1 MRCIS
6 FLGSLAAL
14 LAQSPDGVLQMPLD
28 LITGFATAPGA
39 GPTAV
44 TLGAGD
50 SLTVRNAQ
58 SAKDIR
64 LLNMWGQNQVAG
76 FMRVRSANF
85 SDNVQGIR
93 AQLTTALP
101 APRMPLGWS
110 EPLVTLDNLIIENG
124 GSAVG
129 GQIESVGVLVYYDA
143 IPNMGAGWLDEA
155 GLRAKAVRTV
165 SVRTINAAG
174 AGGGYTGQVA
184 INSSDDNAKNGKNY
198 AVLGYHVSA
207 LCCSVAIRGVD
218 TGNLRQAG
226 PGLVTMPDLTSNWFL
241 RMSRVY
247 QRACIPVINWAN
259 KAGTFVDVVQDQA
272 AAAVTV
278 EWYLVELSS

>member
-1 MRCIS
+1 
-6 FLGSLAAL
+6 
-14 LAQSPDGVLQMPLD
+14 MPLD
-28 LITGFATAPGA
+28 LITGFSTAPGA

-44 TLGAGD
+44 TMAAGD

-58 SAKDIR
+58 AAKDIR

-76 FMRVRSANF
+76 FMRIRSANF

-93 AQLTTALP
+93 GQLTVTNP
-101 APRMPLGWS
+101 SPRMPMGWS

-129 GQIESVGVLVYYDA
+129 GQIESVAALVYYDSM
-143 IPNMGAGWLDEA
+143 PNMGAGWLDEA
-155 GLRAKAVRTV
+155 GYRAKAVKTV
-165 SVRTINAAG
+165 TVRTIHAPG

-184 INSSDDNAKNGKNY
+184 INSTDDNAKNGKNY

-207 LCCSVAIRGVD
+207 VCCSIAIRGVD

-226 PGLVTMPDLTSNWFL
+226 PGLVLLPDITSNWFL
-241 RMSRVY
+241 RLSRVY

-259 KAGTFVDVVQDQA
+259 KAGTFVDIVQDQA

-278 EWYLVELSS
+278 QWYLAELSS

>member
-1 MRCIS
+1 
-6 FLGSLAAL
+6 
-14 LAQSPDGVLQMPLD
+14 MPLD
-28 LITGFATAPGA
+28 LITGFSTAPGA

-44 TLGAGD
+44 TMAAGD

-93 AQLTTALP
+93 GFLTITNP
-101 APRMPLGWS
+101 SPRMPIGWS

-129 GQIESVGVLVYYDA
+129 GQIESVGALVYYDNM
-143 IPNMGAGWLDEA
+143 PNMGAGWLDEA
-155 GLRAKAVRTV
+155 GLRAKAVKTVTVRTV
-165 SVRTINAAG
+165 NAAG

-184 INSSDDNAKNGKNY
+184 INSTDDNAKNGKNY
-198 AVLGYHVSA
+198 AVVGYHVSA
-207 LCCSVAIRGVD
+207 VCCSVAIRGVD

-226 PGLVTMPDLTSNWFL
+226 PGTVLLPDLTSNWFL
-241 RMSRVY
+241 RLSRAY

-278 EWYLVELSS
+278 QWYLVELSS

>member
-1 MRCIS
+1 
-6 FLGSLAAL
+6 
-14 LAQSPDGVLQMPLD
+14 MPLD
-28 LITGFATAPGA
+28 LVTGFSTAPGA

-50 SLTVRNAQ
+50 SLQVRNAPG
-58 SAKDIR
+58 AKDIR

-93 AQLTTALP
+93 AFLTVANTS
-101 APRMPLGWS
+101 PRMPLGWS
-110 EPLVTLDNLIIENG
+110 EPLVMLDNLIIENG

-129 GQIESVGVLVYYDA
+129 GQIESVGVLMYYDQV
-143 IPNMGAGWLDEA
+143 PNMGSGWIDEA
-155 GLRAKAVRTV
+155 ALQQRGVKTISVRTV
-165 SVRTINAAG
+165 NAAG

-184 INSSDDNAKNGKNY
+184 INSTDDNAKNGKYY

-207 LCCSVAIRGVD
+207 RCCSVALRGID

-226 PGLVTMPDLTSNWFL
+226 PGEVGIPDLTSNWFIRL
-241 RMSRVY
+241 TRNFKRP
-247 QRACIPVINWAN
+247 CIPVINWAN

-278 EWYLVELSS
+278 QWYMVELS

>member
-1 MRCIS
+1 MFVIGL
-6 FLGSLAAL
+6 FTALGRQ
-14 LAQSPDGVLQMPLD
+14 LAQSPGGVHAMPLD
-28 LITGFATAPGA
+28 LITGFSTAPGA

-44 TLGAGD
+44 TMAAGD

-58 SAKDIR
+58 AAKDIR

-76 FMRVRSANF
+76 FMRIRSANF

-93 AQLTTALP
+93 GFLTITNP
-101 APRMPLGWS
+101 SPRMPLGWS

-129 GQIESVGVLVYYDA
+129 GQIESVGALVYYDSM
-143 IPNMGAGWLDEA
+143 PNMGAGWLDEA
-155 GLRAKAVRTV
+155 GLRSKAVKTVTVRTV
-165 SVRTINAAG
+165 NAAG

-184 INSSDDNAKNGKNY
+184 INSTDDNAKNGKNY

-207 LCCSVAIRGVD
+207 VCCSVAIRGVD

-226 PGLVTMPDLTSNWFL
+226 PGTVLLPDVTSNWFL
-241 RMSRVY
+241 RLSRAY

-278 EWYLVELSS
+278 QWYLVELSS

>member
-1 MRCIS
+1 MRS
-6 FLGSLAAL
+6 LVGFSALAAA
-14 LAQSPDGVLQMPLD
+14 LAASPDGVYAMPLD

-50 SLTVRNAQ
+50 SLQVRN
-58 SAKDIR
+58 SPGAKDVR

-93 AQLTTALP
+93 AQLTITNP
-101 APRMPLGWS
+101 SPRMPLGWS
-110 EPLVTLDNLIIENG
+110 EPLVPLDNLIIENG

-129 GQIESVGVLVYYDA
+129 GQIESVGVLVYYDQL
-143 IPNMGAGWLDEA
+143 PNMGSGWIDEPA
-155 GLRAKAVRTV
+155 LQQRGVKTI

-184 INSSDDNAKNGKNY
+184 INSSDDNAKNGKYY

-207 LCCSVAIRGVD
+207 VCCSVSLRGTD

-226 PGLVTMPDLTSNWFL
+226 PGLVALPDVTSNWFL
-241 RMSRVY
+241 RLSRNFK
-247 QRACIPVINWAN
+247 RPMIPVINWAN
-259 KAGTFVDVVQDQA
+259 KSGTFVDVVQDQA

-278 EWYLVELSS
+278 QWYMVELS